1 MFRKKSSKA
10 IKLIDFVINLFFT
23 ILDIEEFRAIRKLIV
38 KLVFILRCSLIKKL
52 PSIIIISQ
60 ICKTY
65 KKLNI
70 SSYGNNKKSTIY

>member
-52 PSIIIISQ
+52 PSIIIIS
-60 ICKTY
+60 
-65 KKLNI
+65 
-70 SSYGNNKKSTIY
+70 